1 MANSS
6 QPLDRFDGSVSK
18 GLNIEKKMIKQ
29 QILQHSKHMDTVM
42 FHFINDNLKLDGLE
56 NRKEY

>member
-1 MANSS
+1 MMNMN
-6 QPLDRFDGSVSK
+6 VNTK
-18 GLNIEKKMIKQ
+18 NEKKMIKQ